1 MGPGAGRDAGEG
13 RSGITG
19 AKTRLGATRRPPLRA
34 STSHHLLG
42 KVRRGSETASASI
55 LGTSGP
61 SGPVEI
67 QTFTQILRAGNIA
80 KPNKYA
86 SPVMGSGADSPCQGE
101 MARRARGGRV
111 GDYEHE
117 VLIWSRPRWRFAQS
131 LVAPGEDQRSG
142 FAGKRRSKG
151 TNAVFAA
158 RRKRSGVDFAT
169 TSRRGQSN
177 PPPAGGGISSATNKI
192 ALSSSPHPSR
202 LRRATFPQ
210 GGRLKEVGGEIL
222 LQKIKSRKG

>member
-1 MGPGAGRDAGEG
+1 MAEGLEFHWLKAPLLRRGSSSAQGVGGRVRTPAPMAYSEALSFFRRGALCAPAGG
-13 RSGITG
+13 Q
-19 AKTRLGATRRPPLRA
+19 RPPLRRKTDRERWLA
-34 STSHHLLG
+34 NSGADLEPHQG
-42 KVRRGSETASASI
+42 QI
-55 LGTSGP
+55 LQTQ
-61 SGPVEI
+61 GPVAREKS
-67 QTFTQILRAGNIA
+67 QTATQILRAGNFA
-80 KPNKYA
+80 WTCRYA

-131 LVAPGEDQRSG
+131 LVAPGEAQRSG

-169 TSRRGQSN
+169 TSRHGQSR
-177 PPPAGGGISSATNKI
+177 PPPAGGGIPCA
-192 ALSSSPHPSR
+192 
-202 LRRATFPQ
+202 
-210 GGRLKEVGGEIL
+210 
-222 LQKIKSRKG
+222 